1 MQEMGP
7 TGEGGGRGAR
17 ERARSSTG
25 TGMNETELRLNAK
38 YLKKVVADQ
47 PDLPGEIA
55 AKLAI

>member
-1 MQEMGP
+1 M
-7 TGEGGGRGAR
+7 
-17 ERARSSTG
+17 